1 MRTASMLRDLGALA
15 SLPVEDGKSTL
26 SSQLV
31 ARLRE
36 AIVSGAMPAGAKIN
50 LDAARTQ
57 FQVSLS
63 PLREAL
69 ARLIADGLVL
79 FEDNRG
85 YRVAP
90 VSLADFE
97 EIARLRDQLETCA
110 LREAMVLGDLAWES
124 EVMRALHL
132 VNRTERD
139 AARPETLEAWEAAH
153 RAFHLTLIAGCGM
166 PILLRFCSMLLNL
179 NDRYRRTFLRRTSG
193 DRNVMLE
200 IRAGTGGDEAAI
212 FAGDLLR
219 MYLRYAERRGWQ
231 VELLSESPGEH
242 GGYKEVVARVAG
254 RGAYARLKFESG
266 THRVQRIPATEAN
279 GRIHTSAVTVSVIP
293 EADED
298 EIKIDPGDLR
308 IDVFRSSGSGGQH
321 VNKTE
326 SAVRITHLPTNIVV
340 GCQEEKS
347 QIKNRAKAMKALMSK
362 LVEKQRSEAAEKY
375 ATEKKAQVGSGDRS
389 EKIRTYNYPQSRV
402 TDHRINYT
410 AHNLDQV
417 MDGRLGDLIGAL
429 LLAEREAKMRAG
441 ESAVTAAN

>member
-1 MRTASMLRDLGALA
+1 M
-15 SLPVEDGKSTL
+15 
-26 SSQLV
+26 
-31 ARLRE
+31 RLRNIQGYKAIMAE
-36 AIVSGAMPAGAKIN
+36 LNEQNLRAIVASFRAIEERMSDPLVTADNKR
-50 LDAARTQ
+50 LTE
-57 FQVSLS
+57 LS
-63 PLREAL
+63 RER
-69 ARLIADGLVL
+69 ARLIKTA
-79 FEDNRG
+79 E
-85 YRVAP
+85 
-90 VSLADFE
+90 LADEWLRLKVQIVECDAGWQNEKDPEMKAELSQELKAMRERFNTLSEELQFE
-97 EIARLRDQLETCA
+97 LIPK
-110 LREAMVLGDLAWES
+110 
-124 EVMRALHL
+124 
-132 VNRTERD
+132 D
-139 AARPETLEAWEAAH
+139 AD
-153 RAFHLTLIAGCGM
+153 AGK
-166 PILLRFCSMLLNL
+166 
-179 NDRYRRTFLRRTSG
+179 
-193 DRNVMLE
+193 NVYLE
-200 IRAGTGGDEAAI
+200 IRAGTGGDEAAL
-212 FAGDLLR
+212 FARDLFRMYSRYLDSEGIKYEVQEYNDVGGGGVKEAILYVIGTQAYDLLH
-219 MYLRYAERRGWQ
+219 LEA
-231 VELLSESPGEH
+231 
-242 GGYKEVVARVAG
+242 
-254 RGAYARLKFESG
+254 G

-429 LLAEREAKMRAG
+429 VLAEREAKMRAG
-441 ESAVTAAN
+441 EAAVSTAN

>member
-1 MRTASMLRDLGALA
+1 MAELNEQNLR
-15 SLPVEDGKSTL
+15 
-26 SSQLV
+26 
-31 ARLRE
+31 
-36 AIVSGAMPAGAKIN
+36 AIVASFRAIEDRMSDP
-50 LDAARTQ
+50 
-57 FQVSLS
+57 QVTADNKRLTELS
-63 PLREAL
+63 RER
-69 ARLIADGLVL
+69 ARLIKTAELSDEWLRLKQQIADCDSGWQA
-79 FEDNRG
+79 EKD
-85 YRVAP
+85 AEMKAE
-90 VSLADFE
+90 LAQELKAMRERFGQLSE
-97 EIARLRDQLETCA
+97 ELQLE
-110 LREAMVLGDLAWES
+110 
-124 EVMRALHL
+124 L
-132 VNRTERD
+132 VPKD
-139 AARPETLEAWEAAH
+139 AD
-153 RAFHLTLIAGCGM
+153 AGK
-166 PILLRFCSMLLNL
+166 
-179 NDRYRRTFLRRTSG
+179 
-193 DRNVMLE
+193 NVYLE
-200 IRAGTGGDEAAI
+200 IRAGTGGDEAAL
-212 FAGDLLR
+212 FARDLFRMYSRYLDSEGIKYEVQEYNDVGGGGVKEAILYVIGTQAYDLLH
-219 MYLRYAERRGWQ
+219 LEA
-231 VELLSESPGEH
+231 
-242 GGYKEVVARVAG
+242 
-254 RGAYARLKFESG
+254 G

-429 LLAEREAKMRAG
+429 VLAEREAKMRAG
-441 ESAVTAAN
+441 ESAVAAAN